1 MLANVFSSFAS
12 DRYACTVIV
21 YPATNPNFK
30 KDRKY
35 GLDCLASKALFFF
48 VFPQRVNS
56 KLTRFSLPSGGEID
70 LRNNQTHQKI

>member
-1 MLANVFSSFAS
+1 MGW
-12 DRYACTVIV
+12 T
-21 YPATNPNFK
+21 
-30 KDRKY
+30 
-35 GLDCLASKALFFF
+35 ALQVKLYFFF